1 MQKSMAGQDWAMLF
15 GLALVFGSAFF
26 LVKLALGSYGPLTV
40 ALIRVALGCLI
51 LASGCRLARAG
62 AAAGPEDLAL
72 PPRHGRAQQCHS
84 LRPHLLG
91 PDPYRERA
99 DGDPECDDTDLHRA
113 RGPCGGAGAAEPCGA
128 WRESALGFLGVAVLI
143 GPASL
148 RHLDLTNLAEIAVLL
163 AAVSYAAAGIWGRR
177 LRELPIEVAAAGM
190 LGGST
195 LLLLPLA
202 LLLEHPWRISPTPAS
217 LAALAALGALSTAV
231 AYLLYFRLLRR
242 VGPTNLLLVT
252 FLLPIVALAPGR
264 GLPGGAH
271 RDRRCRRARADPPGA
286 RGHRRPHLRPRQGH
300 ITCGGRDIR
309 IASGFPPVLRPK
321 TVPRS

>member
-51 LASGCRLARAG
+51 LGAVAVWRGRALPRGGRIWLSLLVMGALNNAIPFTLICWGQTHIESGLTAILNAMTPIFTVLAAHAAGQERLTLRRLAG
-62 AAAGPEDLAL
+62 VG
-72 PPRHGRAQQCHS
+72 
-84 LRPHLLG
+84 
-91 PDPYRERA
+91 
-99 DGDPECDDTDLHRA
+99 
-113 RGPCGGAGAAEPCGA
+113 
-128 WRESALGFLGVAVLI
+128 LGFLGVAVLI
-143 GPASL
+143 GPESL
-148 RHLDLTNLAEIAVLL
+148 RHLDLTNMAEIAVLL

-202 LLLEHPWRISPTPAS
+202 LLLEHPWHISPTPAS

-252 FLLPIVALAPGR
+252 FLLPIVAL
-264 GLPGGAH
+264 GLGAVFL
-271 RDRRCRRARADPPGA
+271 GE
-286 RGHRRPHLRPRQGH
+286 
-300 ITCGGRDIR
+300 R
-309 IASGFPPVLRPK
+309 IATGDLAGLALILLGLAAIDGRIFGLVRATSPAAAGTSGSPPDSR
-321 TVPRS
+321 RS

>member
-51 LASGCRLARAG
+51 LGAVAVWRGRALPRVRRIWLSLLVMGALNNAIPFTLICWGQTHIESGLTAILNAMTPIFTVLAAHAAGQERLTLRRLAG
-62 AAAGPEDLAL
+62 VG
-72 PPRHGRAQQCHS
+72 
-84 LRPHLLG
+84 
-91 PDPYRERA
+91 
-99 DGDPECDDTDLHRA
+99 
-113 RGPCGGAGAAEPCGA
+113 
-128 WRESALGFLGVAVLI
+128 LGFLGVAVLI
-143 GPASL
+143 GPESL
-148 RHLDLTNLAEIAVLL
+148 RHLDLTNMAEIAVLL

-252 FLLPIVALAPGR
+252 FLLPIVAL
-264 GLPGGAH
+264 GLGAVFLGE
-271 RDRRCRRARADPPGA
+271 RIATGDVAGLALILLGLAAID
-286 RGHRRPHLRPRQGH
+286 GH
-300 ITCGGRDIR
+300 IFGLVRATSPAAAGT
-309 IASGFPPVLRPK
+309 SGSPPDSR
-321 TVPRS
+321 RS

>member
-51 LASGCRLARAG
+51 LGAVAVWRGRALPRGRRIWLSLLVMGALNNAIPFALICWGQTHIESGLTAILNAMTPIFTVLAAHAAGQERLTLRRLAG
-62 AAAGPEDLAL
+62 VG
-72 PPRHGRAQQCHS
+72 
-84 LRPHLLG
+84 
-91 PDPYRERA
+91 
-99 DGDPECDDTDLHRA
+99 
-113 RGPCGGAGAAEPCGA
+113 
-128 WRESALGFLGVAVLI
+128 LGFLGVAVLI
-143 GPASL
+143 GPESL
-148 RHLDLTNLAEIAVLL
+148 RHLDLTNMAEIAVLL

-202 LLLEHPWRISPTPAS
+202 LLLEHPWHISPTTARLP
-217 LAALAALGALSTAV
+217 ALAALGALSKAV

-252 FLLPIVALAPGR
+252 FLLPIVAL
-264 GLPGGAH
+264 GLGAVFL
-271 RDRRCRRARADPPGA
+271 GE
-286 RGHRRPHLRPRQGH
+286 
-300 ITCGGRDIR
+300 R
-309 IASGFPPVLRPK
+309 IATGDVAGLALILLGLAAIDGRIFGLVRATSPAAAGTSGSPPDSR
-321 TVPRS
+321 RS

>member
-1 MQKSMAGQDWAMLF
+1 MQRSMAGQDWEMLF

-51 LASGCRLARAG
+51 LTAVAVWRGRTLPRGLRIWLTLLVMGALNNAIPFALICWGQTHIESGLTAILNAMTPIFTVLAAHAAGQERMTLRRLAG
-62 AAAGPEDLAL
+62 VG
-72 PPRHGRAQQCHS
+72 
-84 LRPHLLG
+84 
-91 PDPYRERA
+91 
-99 DGDPECDDTDLHRA
+99 
-113 RGPCGGAGAAEPCGA
+113 
-128 WRESALGFLGVAVLI
+128 LGFLGVAVLI
-143 GPASL
+143 GPESL
-148 RHLDLTNLAEIAVLL
+148 RHLDPTDMAEIAVLL

-177 LRELPIEVAAAGM
+177 LRELPIEVAAGGM
-190 LGGST
+190 LAGSS

-252 FLLPIVALAPGR
+252 FLLPIVALALGAVFLGEHIEIGDLAGLALILAGLAAIDGR
-264 GLPGGAH
+264 IVGLFRATSPAAAGTSGSPP
-271 RDRRCRRARADPPGA
+271 DSRR
-286 RGHRRPHLRPRQGH
+286 
-300 ITCGGRDIR
+300 
-309 IASGFPPVLRPK
+309 S
-321 TVPRS
+321 

>member
-1 MQKSMAGQDWAMLF
+1 MGALNNAIPFALICWGQTHIESGLAAILNAMTPIFTVLAAHAAGQER
-15 GLALVFGSAFF
+15 
-26 LVKLALGSYGPLTV
+26 LT
-40 ALIRVALGCLI
+40 LR
-51 LASGCRLARAG
+51 RLAG
-62 AAAGPEDLAL
+62 V
-72 PPRHGRAQQCHS
+72 
-84 LRPHLLG
+84 
-91 PDPYRERA
+91 
-99 DGDPECDDTDLHRA
+99 
-113 RGPCGGAGAAEPCGA
+113 
-128 WRESALGFLGVAVLI
+128 ALGFLGVAVLI

-148 RHLDLTNLAEIAVLL
+148 GHLDPTNMAEIAVLL

-252 FLLPIVALAPGR
+252 FLLPIVALALGAVFLGEHIEIGDLAGLALILVGLAAIDGR
-264 GLPGGAH
+264 IVGLFRATSPPAAATSGSP
-271 RDRRCRRARADPPGA
+271 RRCRRSSGRTACRGRRAG
-286 RGHRRPHLRPRQGH
+286 
-300 ITCGGRDIR
+300 
-309 IASGFPPVLRPK
+309 
-321 TVPRS
+321 